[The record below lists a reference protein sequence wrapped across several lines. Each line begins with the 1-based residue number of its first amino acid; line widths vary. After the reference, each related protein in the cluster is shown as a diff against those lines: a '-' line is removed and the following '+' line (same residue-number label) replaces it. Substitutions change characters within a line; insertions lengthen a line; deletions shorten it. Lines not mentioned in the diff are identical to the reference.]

1 MMLLKMVKEI
11 IMDNLNEGT
20 SSDYQ
25 TLRKVFKYNTEK
37 LYGYLLKRGDLD
49 SFIDDIVKDDSDE
62 SNELMKNI
70 IHGMISDKDIDS
82 LYKYTLPIFSDLIL
96 NRNEIIMELG
106 GREDLA
112 KFFYHD
118 SNMSEETTTSILSG
132 EYDELFYGG
141 YNSGK
146 DEMFYYLSDL
156 TEENMKLLKDY
167 MVDEGLNKE
176 VHYNGDN
183 EVLENLLS
191 EDDNILTKDCFDEIF
206 RSENNIIDALYSID
220 LFENMENNVS
230 NAYDRAQIAAL
241 ETELYNNLMSSIEDF
256 FGSKGEFKYTEK
268 SDSYKQ
274 KYPDRSHTP
283 TTTYVIEISEQLYI
297 DVISWWIE
305 EISDAGYSINY
316 WGDFED
322 VLEEYCNEHL
332 SYRDQLTYRFPD
344 YADSKLSSD
353 YMNDSFSDDLYY

>member
-1 MMLLKMVKEI
+1 
-11 IMDNLNEGT
+11 
-20 SSDYQ
+20 
-25 TLRKVFKYNTEK
+25 
-37 LYGYLLKRGDLD
+37 
-49 SFIDDIVKDDSDE
+49 
-62 SNELMKNI
+62 
-70 IHGMISDKDIDS
+70 
-82 LYKYTLPIFSDLIL
+82 
-96 NRNEIIMELG
+96 
-106 GREDLA
+106 
-112 KFFYHD
+112 
-118 SNMSEETTTSILSG
+118 
-132 EYDELFYGG
+132 
-141 YNSGK
+141 
-146 DEMFYYLSDL
+146 MFYYLSDL

-206 RSENNIIDALYSID
+206 RSENNMIDALYSID
-220 LFENMENNVS
+220 LFENIENNIS
-230 NAYDRAQIAAL
+230 NSYDRAQITAL

-256 FGSKGEFKYTEK
+256 FGGKGEFKYTKK

-274 KYPDRSHTP
+274 KYPDRSHAP

>member
-25 TLRKVFKYNTEK
+25 TLRKVFKYNTDK

-49 SFIDDIVKDDSDE
+49 TFIDDIVKDDSDE

-70 IHGMISDKDIDS
+70 VHGMISDKDIDS

-132 EYDELFYGG
+132 FTDEIFHNG
-141 YNSGK
+141 YHSGK
-146 DEMFYYLSDL
+146 SEMFYYLGDL
-156 TEENMKLLKDY
+156 TDENMKLLKDY

-220 LFENMENNVS
+220 LFENIENNVT
-230 NAYDRAQIAAL
+230 NAYDRGQEAAL
-241 ETELYNNLMSSIEDF
+241 ESELYNNLMISIEDF
-256 FGSKGEFKYTEK
+256 FGGQGEFKYTEK
-268 SDSYKQ
+268 SDLYK
-274 KYPDRSHTP
+274 KKNPDGNHSP
-283 TTTYVIEISEQLYI
+283 TETFVIEISEQLYI
-297 DVISWWIE
+297 NVIDWWIE
-305 EISDAGYSINY
+305 EICDAGYSINY

-332 SYRDQLTYRFPD
+332 SYRDQLTYRFPE
-344 YADSKLSSD
+344 YPDSKLSSD
-353 YMNDSFSDDLYY
+353 YMNDSFRDELYY

>member
-1 MMLLKMVKEI
+1 
-11 IMDNLNEGT
+11 MDNLNEGT

-156 TEENMKLLKDY
+156 T
-167 MVDEGLNKE
+167 
-176 VHYNGDN
+176 
-183 EVLENLLS
+183 
-191 EDDNILTKDCFDEIF
+191 
-206 RSENNIIDALYSID
+206 
-220 LFENMENNVS
+220 
-230 NAYDRAQIAAL
+230 
-241 ETELYNNLMSSIEDF
+241 
-256 FGSKGEFKYTEK
+256 
-268 SDSYKQ
+268 
-274 KYPDRSHTP
+274 
-283 TTTYVIEISEQLYI
+283 
-297 DVISWWIE
+297 
-305 EISDAGYSINY
+305 
-316 WGDFED
+316 
-322 VLEEYCNEHL
+322 
-332 SYRDQLTYRFPD
+332 
-344 YADSKLSSD
+344 
-353 YMNDSFSDDLYY
+353 